1 MSAFALAAFWGSAA
15 FVAWTWVVF
24 PLVLGLRALR
34 PRPLR
39 TRDTEAFPE
48 VDLLI
53 VVHNEEAV
61 IGAKLANLEALDYPR
76 DRLHAIV
83 VSDGSD
89 DATERLVG
97 AHAGATPVALL
108 ALERVGKNAALNAG
122 LEACVG
128 EVVVL
133 SDADSLLA
141 PDALRRLVAPFADP
155 EVGAVAGDFRY
166 VATEGEGRGERS
178 YWTLDRGWRWLES
191 RAGSVTA
198 ATGQLYAIRRALATP
213 VPDGVTDDFH
223 LSTGA
228 VDAGRRLWFEPGAVA
243 HGPVAAST
251 EAEFRRKVRLIGRGF
266 ASVWSRRRLLDP
278 RRTGFYALQ
287 LLTHKVLRRLVGLP
301 LVALAATAPLLWSVH
316 PIYALAAV
324 AQLGFHGLAALG
336 FALRDTRVG
345 GSAPFALPLAFDAA
359 NLAGLI
365 AFFRFARGRTERG
378 WSPERGSA
386 ALRAPSP
393 EKA

>member
-1 MSAFALAAFWGSAA
+1 
-15 FVAWTWVVF
+15 
-24 PLVLGLRALR
+24 
-34 PRPLR
+34 
-39 TRDTEAFPE
+39 
-48 VDLLI
+48 
-53 VVHNEEAV
+53 
-61 IGAKLANLEALDYPR
+61 
-76 DRLHAIV
+76 
-83 VSDGSD
+83 
-89 DATERLVG
+89 
-97 AHAGATPVALL
+97 
-108 ALERVGKNAALNAG
+108 
-122 LEACVG
+122 
-128 EVVVL
+128 
-133 SDADSLLA
+133 
-141 PDALRRLVAPFADP
+141 
-155 EVGAVAGDFRY
+155 VGAVAGDFRY
-166 VATEGEGRGERS
+166 VASDGAGRGERS

-316 PIYALAAV
+316 PIYGLAAV

-386 ALRAPSP
+386 ALRTPSP
-393 EKA
+393 EEA